1 LLIIGWDESW
11 DNDPRNG
18 GGHIPLVLV
27 GPNVKR
33 GYQGDTFMQLESVLR
48 LMCETLEVPNNL
60 GAAATAPSMS
70 DFLINPPS
78 GTAVQTSP

>member
-1 LLIIGWDESW
+1 
-11 DNDPRNG
+11 
-18 GGHIPLVLV
+18 
-27 GPNVKR
+27 
-33 GYQGDTFMQLESVLR
+33 
-48 LMCETLEVPNNL
+48 MCETLEVPNNL